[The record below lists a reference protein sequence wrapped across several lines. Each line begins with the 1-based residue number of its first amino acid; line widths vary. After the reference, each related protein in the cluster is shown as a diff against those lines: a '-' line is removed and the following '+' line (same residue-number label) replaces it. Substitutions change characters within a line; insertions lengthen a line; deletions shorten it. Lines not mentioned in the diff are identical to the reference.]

1 MAGFGW
7 IAIIMGRGTRLRADS
22 NNKIIRIKDDRRV
35 AQKIDKPKQFDMFL
49 DRGGAVANAIYEEGG
64 YPNQIVAYR
73 ADGIRTVNN
82 ENVQK
87 AVTSLREE
95 IVNARF
101 EPKERID
108 KLRDEE
114 SLIDETG
121 KPLTRKQK
129 ANLQAREYQVRA
141 IGLLTAIRVGK
152 TKVAPYDKGILN
164 RLAKGE
170 YYDVVYGKEDSRGQR
185 QFEKGTFRSKLDF
198 REGNAQSRTAEGR
211 ARAKELAD
219 RLREANIGGR
229 SRGKSKTGYS
239 GYKGFYDSIKAS

>member
-1 MAGFGW
+1 MVGFGW
-7 IAIIMGRGTRLRADS
+7 IVTIMGRGTRLRGDN

-49 DRGGAVANAIYEEGG
+49 DRGGAVATAIYEEGG
-64 YPNQIVAYR
+64 YPNQIVKYG
-73 ADGIRTVNN
+73 ADGVRTVNN
-82 ENVQK
+82 DNVQK

-95 IVNARF
+95 IINARF

-114 SLIDETG
+114 SLTDETG
-121 KPLTRKQK
+121 KPLTSKQK
-129 ANLQAREYQVRA
+129 ENLEARQYQVRA
-141 IGLLTAIRVGK
+141 IALLTAIRVGK

-170 YYDVVYGKEDSRGQR
+170 YYDVVYGAKDSRGQR
-185 QFEKGTFRSKLDF
+185 QFEKGTFKSKLDF
-198 REGNAQSRTAEGR
+198 RQGNTQSSTAEGR

-219 RLREANIGGR
+219 RLREANNVAL
-229 SRGKSKTGYS
+229 SRGRSKTGHS